1 MDKGG
6 NFVKQTI
13 NWRRGSASCLLIMA
27 ISILA
32 VSMMYLY
39 MTIVNIGYTQ
49 SIATT
54 RGDAIADS
62 AAVYAQSYDYKYNH
76 AQAEL
81 MTSLLTQYNNNV
93 SDFYNIE
100 TAISFGDGGTD
111 DTIKESLTI
120 KTKVSA
126 PAFYPDLIG
135 SDKIFAVSEATVSS
149 VDIYGDILVV
159 PPGQSYNQSHMDDMT
174 IPPST
179 LPDDTTVIP

>member
-1 MDKGG
+1 MKR
-6 NFVKQTI
+6 TI
-13 NWRRGSASCLLIMA
+13 DWHRGSASCLLIMA
-27 ISILA
+27 IAILA

-81 MTSLLTQYNNNV
+81 MTSLLTQYNNNA

-100 TAISFGDGGTD
+100 TAISFWDGNAD
-111 DTIKESLTI
+111 DTIKESLTV

-135 SDKIFAVSEATVSS
+135 SDKIFAVSESTVSS
-149 VDIYGDILVV
+149 VDIYGDVLVV
-159 PPGQSYNQSHMDDMT
+159 PPGQSYNQSHTDELT
-174 IPPST
+174 VPPSS
-179 LPDDTTVIP
+179 LPDNTTVVP